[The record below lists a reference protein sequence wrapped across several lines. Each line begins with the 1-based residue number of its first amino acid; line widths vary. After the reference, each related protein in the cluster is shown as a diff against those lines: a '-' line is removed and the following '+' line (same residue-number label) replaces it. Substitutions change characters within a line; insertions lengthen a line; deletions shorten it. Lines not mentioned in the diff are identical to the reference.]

1 MLTLISPSKTLDLK
15 ENILHKDYSVSNH
28 LADSKKLINELQKKS
43 PDELSLLMGLSEKL
57 SNLNFQRNM
66 NWEAPTKPSSHSRQ
80 AIFAF
85 KGDVYLGFDVNTLK
99 KSSLKFAQKHLR
111 ILSGL
116 YGLLRPLDLIE
127 PYRLEM
133 GTKLNNERGKNL
145 YQFWGNRIT
154 KAINEAMIEHN
165 TKILVNLASVE
176 YFTAVRPQRLAA
188 QIISPVFKDFK
199 NGNYKIISFYA
210 KKARGLMARY
220 ITENAID
227 QPDDLRAFNL
237 ENYMY
242 SKRDSSELFPVFL
255 RKNLS

>member
-1 MLTLISPSKTLDLK
+1 MLSLISPSKTLNLK
-15 ENILHKDYSVSNH
+15 ENILHKDYSISKH
-28 LADSKKLINELQKKS
+28 LSDSKKLINELQKKS

-80 AIFAF
+80 AIFTF
-85 KGDVYLGFDVNTLK
+85 KGDVYLGFDVNTLG

-145 YQFWGNRIT
+145 YEFWGDRIT
-154 KAINEAMIEHN
+154 KAINEAMTEHN
-165 TKILVNLASVE
+165 TKILINLASVE
-176 YFTAVRPQRLAA
+176 YFAAVKPQKLAA

-220 ITENAID
+220 IAENAID

-237 ENYMY
+237 ENYRY

-255 RKNLS
+255 RTNHS